1 MSPARGRLSSGKE
14 LDPGGA
20 RPRADEAFTNHSHGK
35 RQDVSGV
42 QMSKNEK
49 RGKKKKKDN
58 QSEILCS
65 IWGDIWGS
73 AVSCQYEM

>member
-49 RGKKKKKDN
+49 RGKKKKKGESVGDFVFHLGRHMGLGG
-58 QSEILCS
+58 QLS
-65 IWGDIWGS
+65 I
-73 AVSCQYEM
+73 